1 MKNYLIKLFLLI
13 SLGVAQN
20 SDNNRVIFPSEKY
33 NSQLKNSN
41 KNGQGTFTFPILKMD
56 PFMDEVLFMLQVE
69 KGMKVNGNRVKKMEK
84 GHTFI
89 LMVTLTM
96 VSGKMI

>member
-1 MKNYLIKLFLLI
+1 
-13 SLGVAQN
+13 
-20 SDNNRVIFPSEKY
+20 
-33 NSQLKNSN
+33 
-41 KNGQGTFTFPILKMD
+41 
-56 PFMDEVLFMLQVE
+56 MDEVLFMLQVE

>member
-1 MKNYLIKLFLLI
+1 
-13 SLGVAQN
+13 
-20 SDNNRVIFPSEKY
+20 
-33 NSQLKNSN
+33 
-41 KNGQGTFTFPILKMD
+41 MD
-56 PFMDEVLFMLQVE
+56 KALFMSQVG

-96 VSGKMI
+96 VSGKMIKKKAGAFTYINSTKDMKVSGKMI